1 MSTAERSTPPHAP
14 RSRDVEVEED
24 DLLTVPDHLVTAFLV
39 TNPVLARKLKAKREK
54 SPSAP
59 RDEVWDGVYIV
70 SPIRDVEHQHLI
82 VELHF
87 VISELIVRGNGA
99 FFVPGINLSDRL
111 EDWKANYR
119 IPDLAV
125 YLPGN
130 PAIFCKAFVC
140 GGPDFAVEIL
150 SANDL
155 ARKKLDFYAKI
166 NTRELLILDRD
177 PWALELYR
185 LINGKL
191 ELVGISTPEK
201 PETLTSAVLPLTLR
215 LVPGETRPSLELCR
229 LEGGQSWRI

>member
-39 TNPVLARKLKAKREK
+39 TNPVLARKLKARREK

-59 RDEVWDGVYIV
+59 RDEVWDGVYV
-70 SPIRDVEHQHLI
+70 MSPMANIEHQDFIGRLTAALFAVVDLI
-82 VELHF
+82 GGGKVF
-87 VISELIVRGNGA
+87 
-99 FFVPGINLSDRL
+99 PGLNVSDRID
-111 EDWKANYR
+111 DWKANYR
-119 IPDLAV
+119 EPDLAV

-130 PAIFCKAFVC
+130 PATFRKAHVC
-140 GGPDFAVEIL
+140 GGPNFAVEIL
-150 SANDL
+150 SDNDL
-155 ARKKLDFYAKI
+155 ARKKLDFYAQV

-215 LVPGETRPSLELCR
+215 LVPGETRPTLELCR